1 MQHNFHYQSETSTL
15 PKLIA
20 WLSICLLSAA
30 WGHALAP
37 SLRTVWAEIGLF
49 GLSASVGLGVLEKS
63 RWLLKER
70 QERAA
75 YQLRADRYLAEFMA
89 KSEALARDHE
99 PLVSVMHRDQAQ
111 SAAPVF
117 THVSLGRSCGVEGG
131 TPRSMTR

>member
-1 MQHNFHYQSETSTL
+1 MQHNSHDQSETSSL

-49 GLSASVGLGVLEKS
+49 GLSASVGLGCLEKS
-63 RWLLKER
+63 RLLLKER

-75 YQLRADRYLAEFMA
+75 YQLRAQRYLAEFVA
-89 KSEALARDHE
+89 KSEAVAKQ
-99 PLVSVMHRDQAQ
+99 RDQAE
-111 SAAPVF
+111 SAAPRF
-117 THVSLGRSCGVEGG
+117 THGSLRGSCVVEGAA
-131 TPRSMTR
+131 PRSMTR